1 MNRKVDWMAQ
11 IEKDGRGKRAAAKG
25 GPRAHYSDIFI
36 AFFRSSIL
44 SFGGGPS
51 GIPLIEA
58 EVVKKYKWM
67 TLEEFGDIVAIANAL
82 PGPIN
87 TKLAGYIGWKLKG
100 IGGLLT
106 ALVAC
111 VFPMVVALI
120 VLLGFLDVFQQ
131 QRWVRGMTQ
140 AVLPVVGV
148 LMAQLTWRFVSSAK
162 KGMGWTVSLI
172 LIAVS
177 FILMEILHVQPPIL
191 IALTLLYVLI
201 MPVKRKESA
210 GGRK

>member
-1 MNRKVDWMAQ
+1 MDRE
-11 IEKDGRGKRAAAKG
+11 EKMYQASQKKG
-25 GPRAHYSDIFI
+25 SALTRYRDIFV

-67 TLEEFGDIVAIANAL
+67 TIEEFGDIVAIANAL

-87 TKLAGYIGWKLKG
+87 TKLAGYIGWRLRG
-100 IGGLLT
+100 IGGLVT
-106 ALVAC
+106 ALVAS
-111 VFPMVVALI
+111 VFPMVIALI
-120 VLLGFLDVFQQ
+120 VLLGFLTAFQQ

-148 LMAQLTWRFVSSAK
+148 LMAQLTWNFVSSAK
-162 KGMGWTVSLI
+162 KGLGWNVSLI

-177 FILMEILHVQPPIL
+177 FILMEVIHVQPPIL

-201 MPVKRKESA
+201 IPARQKKSA
-210 GGRK
+210 GEQK

>member
-1 MNRKVDWMAQ
+1 MDRE
-11 IEKDGRGKRAAAKG
+11 EKMYQASQKKG
-25 GPRAHYSDIFI
+25 SALTRYRDIFV

-67 TLEEFGDIVAIANAL
+67 TIEEFGDIVAIANAL

-87 TKLAGYIGWKLKG
+87 TKLAGYTGWRLRG
-100 IGGLLT
+100 IGGLVT
-106 ALVAC
+106 ALVAS
-111 VFPMVVALI
+111 VFPMVIALI
-120 VLLGFLDVFQQ
+120 VLLGFLTAFQQ

-148 LMAQLTWRFVSSAK
+148 LMAQLTWSFVSSAK
-162 KGMGWTVSLI
+162 KGLGWNVSLI
-172 LIAVS
+172 LIVVS
-177 FILMEILHVQPPIL
+177 FILMEVIHVQPPIL

-201 MPVKRKESA
+201 IPARQKKSA
-210 GGRK
+210 GEQK

>member
-1 MNRKVDWMAQ
+1 MATKENEE
-11 IEKDGRGKRAAAKG
+11 IKPEKAPAR
-25 GPRAHYSDIFI
+25 YMDILI

-58 EVVKKYKWM
+58 EVVKRYHWM
-67 TLEEFGDIVAIANAL
+67 TIEEFGDMVAIANAL

-100 IGGLLT
+100 IGGLF
-106 ALVAC
+106 AAIISS
-111 VFPMVVALI
+111 VFPMIITMI
-120 VLLGFLDVFQQ
+120 VLLGFLSAFQE

-148 LMAQLTWRFVSSAK
+148 MMAQLTWSFVSSAK
-162 KGMGWTVSLI
+162 EGLGWTVTII
-172 LIAVS
+172 LIAIS
-177 FILMEILHVQPPIL
+177 FILMEVLHVQPPIL
-191 IALTLLYVLI
+191 IALVLLLVLLK
-201 MPVKRKESA
+201 PAKRNRMKA
-210 GGRK
+210 GEKK